1 MRVAPRAPLGDR
13 FMDTHKRV
21 DARWRRPSQGIGAIA
36 HGVRL
41 HYPPRASRLT
51 ERAARA
57 TSLRK
62 KVGRS
67 SLVSLKETRW
77 MRGTHMFS
85 APPPPQPLPLSKHKN
100 KSTCITFKILFILT
114 FWVAVSLL
122 SRKLPVPVRASGTR
136 AHPGAQCWRSYLAP
150 SPSLAMARGRPPWPW
165 FARGQPPWPW
175 RRPLPPPDATLCSEA
190 SSTVS

>member
-1 MRVAPRAPLGDR
+1 MHAGGTSR
-13 FMDTHKRV
+13 TS
-21 DARWRRPSQGIGAIA
+21 RRCTMAASLTGHGAIA

-100 KSTCITFKILFILT
+100 KSTCITFKIFSLT
-114 FWVAVSLL
+114 QLCACGWLYSLL
-122 SRKLPVPVRASGTR
+122 SRKLPVRASGTR